1 MSVKRKVKLMDYNV
15 TWRKKDKGWQFI
27 ISYKDST
34 GKWKQ
39 KSKQGFKTQKDGK
52 PIIEKMIKDLKSSIK
67 NNVDIHDSEKTFKEI
82 SKMYCEHIML
92 YKEYLT
98 VKSYETCF
106 KKFKVL
112 NDKKIKDIKKYDIQ
126 KVIDGCI
133 KKNLKFFTIETYL
146 RRINTFFKYVR
157 DDLNL
162 ITELPTTNIKIPK
175 KKTETT
181 KKALTKKEVS
191 VLLNKL
197 KDHRF
202 YIVAF
207 MAANTGMRMGEILG
221 LTWNDVDFKNNTLNV
236 NKQWKILKNRKS
248 GFGSVKS
255 KNSNRIIP
263 ISKNV
268 VNKLKNYKKNNPTDI
283 YNRVTPFNASS
294 IDKYLNSELRELA
307 GISMHELRHTYATLL
322 ISSGIDFK
330 TAAKILGHDVEQ
342 TMRTYSHV
350 TDDMMKK
357 ATGIIENIF

>member
-1 MSVKRKVKLMDYNV
+1 MDYNV

-27 ISYKDST
+27 ISYKFN

-39 KSKQGFKTQKDGK
+39 RSKQGFKTQKEGK
-52 PIIEKMIKDLKSSIK
+52 PVIDKILNELKKNIK

-82 SKMYCEHIML
+82 TEIYLEHIIL
-92 YKEYLT
+92 YKEYYT
-98 VKSYETCF
+98 VKGYKDCF
-106 KKFKVL
+106 SKFNDL
-112 NDKKIKDIKKYDIQ
+112 NDEKIRIIQRYDLQ
-126 KVIDGCI
+126 KIIDGFI
-133 KKNLKFFTIETYL
+133 KEGLKQSTIETYL
-146 RRINTFFKYVR
+146 RRLNCFFKYVR

-162 ITELPTTNIKIPK
+162 IIELPTTNIKIPK
-175 KKTETT
+175 EKSNTT
-181 KKALTKKEVS
+181 KKALTKKETS
-191 VLLNKL
+191 ALLNKL

-207 MAANTGMRMGEILG
+207 IAANSGMRMGEILG
-221 LTWNDVDFKNNTLNV
+221 LTWNDIDFKNNTLNV
-236 NKQWKILKNRKS
+236 NKQWKILKNKKP

-268 VNKLKNYKKNNPTDI
+268 VNKFKNYKKNNPTDI
-283 YNRVTPFNASS
+283 YNRVAPFNASS
-294 IDKYLNSELRELA
+294 IDKYLNPKLREFA
-307 GISMHELRHTYATLL
+307 GISLHELRHTYATLL

-342 TMRTYSHV
+342 TMKTYSHV

>member
-1 MSVKRKVKLMDYNV
+1 M
-15 TWRKKDKGWQFI
+15 
-27 ISYKDST
+27 
-34 GKWKQ
+34 
-39 KSKQGFKTQKDGK
+39 
-52 PIIEKMIKDLKSSIK
+52 
-67 NNVDIHDSEKTFKEI
+67 
-82 SKMYCEHIML
+82 
-92 YKEYLT
+92 
-98 VKSYETCF
+98 
-106 KKFKVL
+106 
-112 NDKKIKDIKKYDIQ
+112 IKKYDIQ

-283 YNRVTPFNASS
+283 YNRVAPFNASS